1 MKAKWMLPIVFTS
14 VLILGACGGSKEKSK
29 SSPDYELEN
38 VSFPLKEKVS
48 LKMMS
53 QSAPLAP
60 NDPNDKLIFQRLEE
74 ETNLHIDWTNY
85 SSDFAEKEIWISLVV
100 IYQMPS
106 STPLQVTMIY

>member
-1 MKAKWMLPIVFTS
+1 MDAANRFYFRTNF
-14 VLILGACGGSKEKSK
+14 GACGGSKEKST

-85 SSDFAEKEIWISLVV
+85 SSDFAEKEIWISLVRF
-100 IYQMPS
+100 
-106 STPLQVTMIY
+106 TRCHLQRRCR